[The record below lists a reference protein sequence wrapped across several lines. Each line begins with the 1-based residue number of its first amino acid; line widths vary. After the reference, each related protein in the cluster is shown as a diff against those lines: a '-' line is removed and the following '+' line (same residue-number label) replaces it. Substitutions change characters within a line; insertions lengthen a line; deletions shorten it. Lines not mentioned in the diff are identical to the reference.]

1 MGSPWPG
8 TDRRTNRLA
17 RVDLMN
23 SVCARARV
31 CVGYLSLFCEC
42 SKRTIILFFS
52 VGFFFP
58 SSFEMVRCVSV
69 SAFVCVCVL
78 ELYTMYMSDK
88 QSELQI
94 NVQVRILSFPPLKKT
109 DPSGFMARVLE
120 EKENGGC
127 VISF

>member
-8 TDRRTNRLA
+8 TDRRTNGLA

-23 SVCARARV
+23 SVCARACVCRV
-31 CVGYLSLFCEC
+31 SLSFASAASEP
-42 SKRTIILFFS
+42 SSFFFS